1 MLLRQKWRE
10 EQQEGVRRHQTKI
23 YIMVVQDVDTDV
35 NGHKDQADM
44 LTTPRQTRFSPF
56 TRNW

>member
-56 TRNW
+56 T